1 MEIRRISKKQA
12 EDFFHEF
19 EHLGN
24 CGLGV
29 WHFGC
34 YSDKV
39 LMAVVSFGSV
49 CFDPNHSKLG
59 KYAKD
64 NDMKI
69 IQLNRG
75 GTRYDAPPNVPS
87 QSVSLALKE
96 VRKMFGNTII
106 VAYSDTDW
114 NEIGT
119 IYQSTNF
126 IYLGLTDPKGQSNY
140 IIDGK
145 RMSGWT
151 VRKKYGTRDMKR
163 LTALVNDVV
172 RIPLTKKHMYVFI
185 NARPLKKKM
194 TLKYFR
200 DSVKPYPKRKE
211 LCVGSMLEIRKR

>member
-34 YSDKV
+34 YSDNV

-75 GTRYDAPPNVPS
+75 GTRYDAPPNLPS
-87 QSVSLALKE
+87 QSVSLALNE
-96 VRKMFGNTII
+96 VRRMFGNTII
-106 VAYSDTDW
+106 IAYSDTDW

-163 LTALVNDVV
+163 LTTLANDVV

-185 NARPLKKKM
+185 NASPLKKKM
-194 TLKYFR
+194 ALKYFR
-200 DSVKPYPKRKE
+200 DSIKTYPKRKE